1 LALVGAIVAG
11 EAVGPIAALL
21 TIGLGVL
28 LGWKLVPRFFLTL
41 LAAGFAGAIAGGA
54 IIGIGFRIAMR
65 IVALLEPSRIPEF
78 SAGGTLFIIVGIG
91 GVFGGIF
98 GIVASFTRMGFS
110 AGRIGGA
117 LVAAGWVMA
126 FLLVDTGTRE
136 ELLDLG
142 AGGWLNIPM
151 FGSIALGY
159 GYASQW
165 IFDRVRPEVTK
176 EAEKVA
182 V

>member
-1 LALVGAIVAG
+1 
-11 EAVGPIAALL
+11 
-21 TIGLGVL
+21 
-28 LGWKLVPRFFLTL
+28 
-41 LAAGFAGAIAGGA
+41 
-54 IIGIGFRIAMR
+54 
-65 IVALLEPSRIPEF
+65 
-78 SAGGTLFIIVGIG
+78 
-91 GVFGGIF
+91 
-98 GIVASFTRMGFS
+98 
-110 AGRIGGA
+110 

-165 IFDRVRPEVTK
+165 IFDRVQPEVIQ
-176 EAEKVA
+176 EFGKVA